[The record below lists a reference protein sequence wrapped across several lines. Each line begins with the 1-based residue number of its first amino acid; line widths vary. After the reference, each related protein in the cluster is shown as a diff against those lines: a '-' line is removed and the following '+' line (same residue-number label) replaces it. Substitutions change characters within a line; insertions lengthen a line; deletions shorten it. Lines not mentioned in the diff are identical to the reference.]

1 MAGLEGGIPARC
13 GYMPWTSL
21 RGAVPLAQGSSSR
34 ATGRLLG
41 VDKDTVHH
49 WLPVLGRHG
58 QGVMHYESIKKSG
71 HVGSGG
77 TERQA

>member
-1 MAGLEGGIPARC
+1 
-13 GYMPWTSL
+13 MPWTSR
-21 RGAVPLAQGSSSR
+21 RGTVALAQGLSSR

-49 WLPVLGRHG
+49 WLPVLGWHW

-71 HVGSGG
+71 HVGSVG